1 MYYNKLLSLFQR
13 STKKM
18 FFCYPFLQKLKETLA
33 KLRKIDINEFSNNNN
48 VFISDLAKLQNEY
61 EFHKKELKIKY
72 QKKILEIY
80 QKIEKLENKR
90 KNILK
95 QKNLQNHK
103 NQDFFTQ
110 EIKNHKIKD
119 NDRINYLKSAFQKE
133 IENQKKQNY
142 KKEKHLLTQLNKKKE
157 NINYLLLSLENQKK
171 QFEIKNIQNHQ
182 VLKQNFYTKDFS
194 LNQKNKELIKQ
205 LELAL
210 QKLSHKQE
218 NNSKKLEV
226 IYNQKQEI
234 YQKNIN
240 KTHKIYQ
247 HKLNIHDKFY
257 DVIKNNYENDKN
269 KIQTKQQFFFQKIIP
284 IPFLNQPFVEF
295 HLNTKD
301 QKEKNH
307 LFNTK
312 EENELSYLKKMLL
325 WKKKYNYLNQN
336 HQKEI
341 NWWHLEKKQQ
351 DEIHEKYKK
360 KLNKIHYY
368 QKQKLN
374 YLFSQKINDIQLQ
387 IKQILNLHLQESAL
401 FDNENNYQKT
411 FFAYRKNALVLK
423 KINNKNQIEYYHNFF
438 HNKNLFEFKNKSI
451 VLQLKLEKIKIYFNY
466 FTQITQLKKEI
477 GFLENEFNVEQ
488 LFREDN
494 FIIYQ
499 LQETNKKYFFLKEAH
514 LQNIYINYLIKK
526 QVFCGKH
533 HLTKLLNFLKQ
544 NQSQNKDKTIIL
556 KQLQQEINCLDF
568 AFKNKIFPL
577 EQNILNEIN
586 NIVDNHLINSVEKQF
601 DYLSLLNQTKYH
613 YQKEQNLGKIEIIT
627 QIIIFY
633 EKQLSFISENIQN
646 KIIQNKSIQK
656 KSIKNIINRFF
667 WNHLPNSLEQ
677 IYRQI
682 NIQKDKF
689 NKQNHQLKQ
698 QQKLIENNYQQKIKK
713 YIQIHNQKINEIK
726 ILQQKLLFLWQK
738 LPCDTPKITLDSLSR
753 SQKNHLCKFLKT
765 LQTIIKKTI
774 QDIFLYFYY
783 QEHILQQNNLCS
795 IFEPQNPKIATS
807 KIKEQLDENQSFQFE
822 EFLLKKNPPRDKI
835 INSFI
840 EKTFLAKQKKILH
853 EIEKKKTQKQQEL
866 LQKTNSRK
874 QKIELL
880 NENLVNALNDLQKS
894 WENIQKKLQKKLDTL
909 RKDSLLQFK
918 NKEKLF
924 FENTKKTLKKKNHE
938 IYKNFAFKKEK
949 IYKKMNQKDRNY
961 NKKIIQIDNQIKHN
975 QKKISQ
981 KIKIPFFKQ
990 KFRKMMIQWSL
1001 WRQKHQKNKEINIYY
1016 RKNKQKIKQQIHFE
1030 KNLF

>member
-1 MYYNKLLSLFQR
+1 
-13 STKKM
+13 M
-18 FFCYPFLQKLKETLA
+18 FFCYLFLQKLKEILA
-33 KLRKIDINEFSNNNN
+33 KLPKIDINEFSNNNN
-48 VFISDLAKLQNEY
+48 AFISDLAKLQNEY
-61 EFHKKELKIKY
+61 ELRKKELKIKY
-72 QKKILEIY
+72 QKKNLEIY

-95 QKNLQNHK
+95 QKNLQNLQ
-103 NQDFFTQ
+103 NQIFFTQ

-119 NDRINYLKSAFQKE
+119 NDRINQLKNLFQKE

-142 KKEKHLLTQLNKKKE
+142 KKEKHLLTQLTKKKE

-210 QKLSHKQE
+210 QELSHKQE
-218 NNSKKLEV
+218 NNLQKLEA

-247 HKLNIHDKFY
+247 HKLNIHDKFF
-257 DVIKNNYENDKN
+257 DVIKNNYENAKN
-269 KIQTKQQFFFQKIIP
+269 QIQTKQQLFFQKIIP

-295 HLNTKD
+295 RLNTKD
-301 QKEKNH
+301 QKEKDQ
-307 LFNTK
+307 LFNAK
-312 EENELSYLKKMLL
+312 EENELSYLKKILL
-325 WKKKYNYLNQN
+325 WKKKYNYLNYN

-341 NWWHLEKKQQ
+341 NLCHLEKKQQ
-351 DEIHEKYKK
+351 DEIHEKYQKN
-360 KLNKIHYY
+360 LNKIHYY

-374 YLFSQKINDIQLQ
+374 YLFSQKKNDIQLQ
-387 IKQILNLHLQESAL
+387 IKQLLNLYLQESAL
-401 FDNENNYQKT
+401 FDNERDYQET

-423 KINNKNQIEYYHNFF
+423 KNNNDNQIEYYHNFF

-451 VLQLKLEKIKIYFNY
+451 ILQLKLEKIKIYFNY

-477 GFLENEFNVEQ
+477 GFLENELNVEQ
-488 LFREDN
+488 LFGKEN

-499 LQETNKKYFFLKEAH
+499 LQETNKKQFFLKETH
-514 LQNIYINYLIKK
+514 LQNIYIHYLIKK
-526 QVFCGKH
+526 QVFCGKY
-533 HLTKLLNFLKQ
+533 HLSQLLNFLKQ
-544 NQSQNKDKTIIL
+544 NQSQKKNKTIIL
-556 KQLQQEINCLDF
+556 KQLQQEINCFNF
-568 AFKNKIFPL
+568 AFKNKSFSL

-586 NIVDNHLINSVEKQF
+586 KIIDHHLINSVEEQF
-601 DYLSLLNQTKYH
+601 NYLSLLHQTKYH
-613 YQKEQNLGKIEIIT
+613 YQKEKNLGKIEIIT

-633 EKQLSFISENIQN
+633 EKQLSFISEIIQK
-646 KIIQNKSIQK
+646 KIIQNKSI
-656 KSIKNIINRFF
+656 KNIINKFF
-667 WNHLPNSLEQ
+667 WNHVPNSLEQ

-682 NIQKDKF
+682 NIQKEKF
-689 NKQNHQLKQ
+689 NKQNYQFKQ
-698 QQKLIENNYQQKIKK
+698 QQKLIENNYQKKIKK
-713 YIQIHNQKINEIK
+713 YIQIHNQKINEVRK
-726 ILQQKLLFLWQK
+726 LQKKLLFLWQK

-753 SQKNHLCKFLKT
+753 SQKNHLHKFLKT
-765 LQTIIKKTI
+765 LQTIAKKTI
-774 QDIFLYFYY
+774 QDIFVYFGY
-783 QEHILQQNNLCS
+783 QDHILQQNNLCS
-795 IFEPQNPKIATS
+795 VSKPQNPKIKMFKT
-807 KIKEQLDENQSFQFE
+807 KDQLDESQCFQFE
-822 EFLLKKNPPRDKI
+822 EFLLKKNPSRNKI
-835 INSFI
+835 INFFI
-840 EKTFLAKQKKILH
+840 EKTFLEKQKKILQ
-853 EIEKKKTQKQQEL
+853 EIKKKKIQKQQEL
-866 LQKTNSRK
+866 LQKNHSRK

-880 NENLVNALNDLQKS
+880 NENLADALNNLQKY
-894 WENIQKKLQKKLDTL
+894 WENIQKKLQKNLETL
-909 RKDSLLQFK
+909 RQDSLLQFK

-924 FENTKKTLKKKNHE
+924 FENTKQALKKKNHE

-949 IYKKMNQKDRNY
+949 IYKKMNQKEQNY
-961 NKKIIQIDNQIKHN
+961 NKKMIQTDNQIKHN

-981 KIKIPFFKQ
+981 KIKISFFKQ

-1001 WRQKHQKNKEINIYY
+1001 WRQQHQKNKEINIYY